1 MNCGLVPTDWRDELL
16 DTEDPERERHP
27 LRTGAVG
34 GLFATFVMTV
44 FREPTARALP
54 PTAVFLSRY
63 RGGDPE
69 EYPATSLA
77 LHVLYGIG
85 GGVGFG
91 LAFESIVVDAD
102 EPETVG
108 LVAGVIHA
116 TVLSAF
122 GERVVLDHLL
132 DMDLSTDE
140 RAIFHA
146 GHVVYGLA
154 LGAWV
159 GSRS

>member
-1 MNCGLVPTDWRDELL
+1 M
-16 DTEDPERERHP
+16 
-27 LRTGAVG
+27 
-34 GLFATFVMTV
+34 
-44 FREPTARALP
+44 
-54 PTAVFLSRY
+54 
-63 RGGDPE
+63 
-69 EYPATSLA
+69 TSLA

-91 LAFESIVVDAD
+91 LAFESIVDDTD

-108 LVAGVIHA
+108 LVAGVIYA
-116 TVLSAF
+116 ILLSVF
-122 GERVVLDHLL
+122 GERVVLDCLL

-140 RAIFHA
+140 RAVFHA

>member
-1 MNCGLVPTDWRDELL
+1 MNCGIVPTNWRDGLL
-16 DTEDPERERHP
+16 GTQDAEGKRHP

-34 GLFATFVMTV
+34 GVFATFVMTA

-54 PTAVFLSRY
+54 PTAVFVSRY

-69 EYPATSLA
+69 EYPVTSLA

-91 LAFESIVVDAD
+91 LAFESIVDDTD

-108 LVAGVIHA
+108 LVAGVIYA
-116 TVLSAF
+116 ILLSVF
-122 GERVVLDHLL
+122 GERVVLDCLL

-140 RAIFHA
+140 RAVFHA